1 MISMNIRE
9 YIEASTDEPILFADG
24 LDDALI
30 GITETSPH
38 RAVYSA
44 RKIIDILIE
53 RDGMTLEGAVEF
65 YEFNIA
71 GAYVG
76 EYTPIYVQHP

>member
-1 MISMNIRE
+1 MTIRE

-24 LDDALI
+24 LDDALM
-30 GITETSPH
+30 GMTDDSPH

-44 RKIIDILIE
+44 RKIIDILIV
-53 RDGMTLEGAVEF
+53 RDDMTLEGACEF
-65 YEFNIA
+65 FDFNIA

-76 EYTPIYVQHP
+76 EHTPIYVQHP